1 MCIRDSF
8 NTVHAQ
14 KTLPLMR
21 DYLGELRE
29 QSNIMVKPGYND
41 SALLSGANV
50 ASTDKSHL

>member
-1 MCIRDSF
+1 VQADIF

-29 QSNIMVKPGYND
+29 QSNIMVKAGYND

-50 ASTDKSHL
+50 PPPDKSHL

>member
-1 MCIRDSF
+1 VQADIF

-29 QSNIMVKPGYND
+29 QSNITVNAGYND
-41 SALLSGANV
+41 SALLSGSSVPSA
-50 ASTDKSHL
+50 DKSHP